1 MPMAEGTHLMGL
13 WDATPFMPLKPLLV
27 FIFFGPAEVFICGAL
42 QAVLNISLSLFE
54 DHAA

>member
-1 MPMAEGTHLMGL
+1 MAEGAHLMGL
-13 WDATPFMPLKPLLV
+13 LWEVAPFTPLNLLLV

-42 QAVLNISLSLFE
+42 QAVLSISLGLFE